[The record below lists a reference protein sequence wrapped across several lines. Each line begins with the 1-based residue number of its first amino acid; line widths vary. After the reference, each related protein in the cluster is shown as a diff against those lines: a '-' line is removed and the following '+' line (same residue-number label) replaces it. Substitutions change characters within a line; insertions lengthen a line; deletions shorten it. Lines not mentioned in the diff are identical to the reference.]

1 MGERGHRMTVTGVTA
16 MVVCVLSLSACSAGG
31 YRPSM
36 SQEPPS
42 ATRSAVESSPT
53 RLGGAV
59 RRALPRRTDARGI
72 AFDEVSAIR
81 EATAITTI
89 GVRTAGSAKER
100 RAASH
105 IAARLRSFGLTPRYQ
120 YFSLPNGRRS
130 VNVLA
135 SVRGL
140 DDSRAILLGGH
151 IDTKPPSPG
160 ANDNASGCGVLLELA
175 SELADSPP
183 PYTVD
188 LIFWGAEEA
197 VFGSP
202 DIHHLGSRHH
212 AKSLSATRRD
222 RYVGVVS
229 VDMIGRG
236 STFLVRSMGKGP
248 ATMTR
253 LMLDDAASYR
263 MPLRYRRDPGKT
275 GWSDHEAY
283 ELRGMPVAWL
293 EWPED
298 PKYHTGGDVA
308 ARLRRRPVRLTGEL
322 VTRFV
327 YRLDESRIASLDAR

>member
-1 MGERGHRMTVTGVTA
+1 MTLTSV
-16 MVVCVLSLSACSAGG
+16 SLMIACALGLAACSAEG

-36 SQEPPS
+36 MREASS

-53 RLGGAV
+53 RLGDTV
-59 RRALPRRTDARGI
+59 RKALPRRTDARGI
-72 AFDEVSAIR
+72 GFDETAAIR
-81 EATAITTI
+81 EAAAITAI

-105 IAARLRSFGLTPRYQ
+105 IATRLRSFGLKPRYQ
-120 YFSLPNGRRS
+120 YFELPNGRRS
-130 VNVLA
+130 VNVA
-135 SVRGL
+135 VSIRGL
-140 DDSRAILLGGH
+140 DDSRAVLLGGH

-175 SELADSPP
+175 SELAQSPA

-188 LIFWGAEEA
+188 IVFWGAEEA

-212 AKSLSATRRD
+212 ADSLSAEERD

-229 VDMIGRG
+229 VDMVGRG
-236 STFLVRSMGKGP
+236 STFLVRSMGEGP
-248 ATMTR
+248 ATLTS
-253 LMLDDAASYR
+253 LMLKDAASYR
-263 MPLRYRRDPGKT
+263 MPLKYRRDPGET

-283 ELRGMPVAWL
+283 ELLGMPVAWL

-298 PKYHTGGDVA
+298 PSYHTAGDVA
-308 ARLRRRPVRLTGEL
+308 SRLQRRPVRLTGEL

-327 YRLDESRIASLDAR
+327 YRLDDSRIAALDER